1 MLSGQLRLRLH
12 IHRLLNQRQSLK
24 SLKQLKMDLKQR
36 GVLFLGLMVAFVIL
50 AVVLDD
56 GGGGGASAS
65 PAPGRRGGGG
75 SRGRSSSSSRGSS
88 GISDTVSLLSSLQQ
102 IIKGGGWWSSSICRL
117 TCYRTYLKCPVSL
130 SPSFPSG
137 SSWFGGSKKK
147 NSGNYVN
154 P

>member
-1 MLSGQLRLRLH
+1 MLSGQIRFRLH
-12 IHRLLNQRQSLK
+12 IHCLPNQRQSLK

-36 GVLFLGLMVAFVIL
+36 GVLFLGLMVAFVLL

-56 GGGGGASAS
+56 SGGGGASAS

-88 GISDTVSLLSSLQQ
+88 GISDYCQACN
-102 IIKGGGWWSSSICRL
+102 KGGGCWSSSICRL

-130 SPSFPSG
+130 SPPSFPSG